1 MTEQASPTAEEAQAY
16 IALGEKAT
24 PGPLKTEDWEQ
35 CWAIYVADYV
45 ADERGSCALAEVYTE
60 ADARFFAASRT
71 AGPRLAHAW
80 LAEHER
86 AEGAQASERDAR
98 FFLRHERHANDA
110 FRSEL
115 AEAKIIHEE
124 TLGKHHLDNERLTR
138 DVKNWRDQVRMS
150 EETVSQG
157 LEKLA
162 EARAEVERLQTI
174 LRRCTDVGC
183 RWAGSETA
191 GLDKQEETSE

>member
-1 MTEQASPTAEEAQAY
+1 MAGVDEQVSPTADEAQAY

-35 CWAIYVADYV
+35 CWAIYVADN
-45 ADERGSCALAEVYTE
+45 RGSCALAEVYAE

-71 AGPRLAHAW
+71 AGPRFARAW

-86 AEGAQASERDAR
+86 AEGAQASERDAC
-98 FFLRHERHANDA
+98 FFLHHAQLANES

-162 EARAEVERLQTI
+162 EARVEVERLQTI

-183 RWAGSETA
+183 RWAGGEAA
-191 GLDKQEETSE
+191 GLDKPEEASE